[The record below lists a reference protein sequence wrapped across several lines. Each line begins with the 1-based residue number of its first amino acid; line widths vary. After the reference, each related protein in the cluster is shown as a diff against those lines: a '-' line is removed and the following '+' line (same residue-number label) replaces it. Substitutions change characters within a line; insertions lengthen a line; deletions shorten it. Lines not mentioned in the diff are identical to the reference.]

1 MDGLGV
7 PDTYYGDCE
16 EPTCP
21 GEGHQSVQCTIHCP
35 VSEFPKYKVPKTFK
49 NRHLTGVDSG
59 K

>member
-1 MDGLGV
+1 M